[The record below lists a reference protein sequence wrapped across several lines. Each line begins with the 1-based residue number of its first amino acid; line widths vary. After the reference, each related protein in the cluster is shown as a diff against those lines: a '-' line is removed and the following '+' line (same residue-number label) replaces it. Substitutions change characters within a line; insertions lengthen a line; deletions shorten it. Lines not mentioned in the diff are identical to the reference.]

1 MVSYSLWSWLV
12 LIFLV
17 FWVREAF
24 VPVALPAF
32 LPGLDG
38 GTNGTKWSR
47 WLYYMYNIHIYVQSH
62 ARFFWEL
69 IFLAM
74 LQRALSRSKASFS
87 SVFPW
92 NCLTWSRSLSSPSHS
107 EIIERLFRYTRGRW
121 LYNKCELEYIT
132 LSPDI
137 YKNTLQIL
145 RIILWQ
151 CRKWHTLYSFPS

>member
-1 MVSYSLWSWLV
+1 MDNGEQGVGYPIPCGRDWFSFSSSSGYEKPLCRWRFLHSSEVWMEEPTEPSASWV
-12 LIFLV
+12 I
-17 FWVREAF
+17 
-24 VPVALPAF
+24 
-32 LPGLDG
+32 
-38 GTNGTKWSR
+38 T
-47 WLYYMYNIHIYVQSH
+47 VQSH
-62 ARFFWEL
+62 AKFFWEL

-107 EIIERLFRYTRGRW
+107 EIIERLFRYTRGRR
-121 LYNKCELEYIT
+121 LCELEYTT

-151 CRKWHTLYSFPS
+151 CRKWHTLYSFRS